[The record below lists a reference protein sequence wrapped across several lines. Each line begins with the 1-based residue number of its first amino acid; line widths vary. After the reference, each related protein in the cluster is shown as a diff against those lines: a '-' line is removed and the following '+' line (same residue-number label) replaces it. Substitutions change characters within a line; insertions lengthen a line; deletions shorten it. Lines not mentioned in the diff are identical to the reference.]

1 MIDILYPFKM
11 DNLSEAYSSMYEA
24 LNPKLQAIQDK
35 AQADVKKRAEAKQET
50 EKKTAAFQDYKKQ
63 QTAKGAKPHEVLD
76 GWKGSNN
83 TIGPLKKEGRYRAE
97 WEQLKLM
104 ERDDYR
110 QAFDTWIENLS
121 EEGYD
126 LDRWSDEE
134 LVETF
139 ITESDLWGSR
149 DAVLEALLSEVEELD
164 EEDKKGK
171 GSGTKDACYHKV
183 KSRYSVWPSAYA
195 SGALVKCRKKG
206 AKNWGNSSKKEGF
219 SDWRDDLQLNEII
232 EKGTKGKI
240 DFHSGK
246 QTTDT
251 GKKTKEGYPISQEK
265 QVMKTK
271 RVTVNNPKGRKR
283 NQSPM
288 GKTIGK
294 LNQVKSKQWK
304 AEDKGDTKTAQK
316 MYNRRKKLSGVLYDK
331 TGNFYDRADND

>member
-35 AQADVKKRAEAKQET
+35 AQADVKKRAEAKQAT
-50 EKKTAAFQDYKKQ
+50 EKRTAAFQDYKKQ
-63 QTAKGAKPHEVLD
+63 QTEKGAKPHEVLD

-97 WEQLKLM
+97 WEKLKLM

-110 QAFDTWIENLS
+110 KTFDTWIENLS

-219 SDWRDDLQLNEII
+219 SNWRDELNL
-232 EKGTKGKI
+232 I
-240 DFHSGK
+240 DENRMAAYNAGAGEGNEDRGISKSLADKMGRYNDESAFSRRKTSGK
-246 QTTDT
+246 FNKDYNKNVLKDKKPRSNTTGRGTPPQYRKDYEDRDMGRYQSKIVQGKGSIKDL
-251 GKKTKEGYPISQEK
+251 GKKK
-265 QVMKTK
+265 
-271 RVTVNNPKGRKR
+271 
-283 NQSPM
+283 
-288 GKTIGK
+288 
-294 LNQVKSKQWK
+294 
-304 AEDKGDTKTAQK
+304 
-316 MYNRRKKLSGVLYDK
+316 
-331 TGNFYDRADND
+331 